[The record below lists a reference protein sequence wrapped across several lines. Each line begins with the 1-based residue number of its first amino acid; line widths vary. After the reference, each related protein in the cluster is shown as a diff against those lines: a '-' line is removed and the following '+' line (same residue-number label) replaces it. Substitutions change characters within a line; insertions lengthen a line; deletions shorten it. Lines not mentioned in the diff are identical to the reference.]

1 MTKATGRK
9 RGRPPKT
16 MDTALTARQERALAI
31 EIQNPKGNSIGGLSV
46 SNLARKVGEKPQTV
60 SKWRG
65 AINYR
70 KSFEEGLKKRRLE
83 KICDPSSPV
92 DEDEAARLVEIAR
105 VQKNKRTHIESYVN
119 SNWTGPFEEPG
130 GGQWFKSKDEFIKYL
145 LDNDLL
151 PAKTMIGFVRKSN
164 LRPK

>member
-1 MTKATGRK
+1 MTKATGQK

-16 MDTALTARQERALAI
+16 MVTALTARQERALAI

-46 SNLARKVGEKPQTV
+46 SDLARKVGEKPQTV

-65 AINYR
+65 AINY
-70 KSFEEGLKKRRLE
+70 KKAFEDGLKKTRIE
-83 KICDPSSPV
+83 KICNPTNSV
-92 DEDEAARLVEIAR
+92 DEDEAARLLEIAR
-105 VQKNKRTHIESYVN
+105 VEKSKRTHIESYVN

-130 GGQWFKSKDEFIKYL
+130 GGRWFNSKEEFIKHL

-151 PAKTMIGFVRKSN
+151 PAKTMIGYVRKSN